1 MPCSGPAE
9 EPLGAAP
16 ERCAGTKKEA
26 CASSFYAIYAIY
38 AIYAEQ
44 AASAEISGTPGLPSG
59 YRRNRS

>member
-9 EPLGAAP
+9 EPPGAAP

-26 CASSFYAIYAIY
+26 CASSFYADY

-44 AASAEISGTPGLPSG
+44 AASAEINGTPGLPSG

>member
-16 ERCAGTKKEA
+16 ERCTGTKKEA
-26 CASSFYAIYAIY
+26 CTSSFYAVHSID
-38 AIYAEQ
+38 AEQ